1 MKFVF
6 CTEPVY
12 EFYRANVYIDKQTPI
27 DRQILSE
34 SGEDNPYS
42 IPLDDNIIRAELTN
56 MNYPRNL
63 WNNLSQL
70 ISKLTYKYLIE
81 SPIFEEVF
89 TEVLFNQ
96 SEAEFFEFY
105 NIINHF
111 YNGAEIFIIVGNDS
125 YSDMVTQVVRNVIS
139 KTYGI
144 YPQVIYDIDDIY
156 NIRDDIDFSPE
167 GSNVVYLQRPYYLN
181 LLVKSQQEPLSV
193 WYPFENMEMYIN
205 ALEN

>member
-42 IPLDDNIIRAELTN
+42 IPMDDNIIRAELTN

-63 WNNLSQL
+63 WNNLSQF

-156 NIRDDIDFSPE
+156 NIRDDVDFSPE

-193 WYPFENMEMYIN
+193 WYPFENMEMYTN